1 MRMGTTPRGGHDRL
15 RPGAAVRGA
24 RGAPTVVV
32 DGAAGRVLGQL
43 DEHGELVPLDEPA
56 ADDPSSWPRSWWAHI
71 TELPR

>member
-1 MRMGTTPRGGHDRL
+1 MTDSVLEQRYEGR
-15 RPGAAVRGA
+15 AA
-24 RGAPTVVV
+24 PPLSSSTV
-32 DGAAGRVLGQL
+32 AAGRVLGQL